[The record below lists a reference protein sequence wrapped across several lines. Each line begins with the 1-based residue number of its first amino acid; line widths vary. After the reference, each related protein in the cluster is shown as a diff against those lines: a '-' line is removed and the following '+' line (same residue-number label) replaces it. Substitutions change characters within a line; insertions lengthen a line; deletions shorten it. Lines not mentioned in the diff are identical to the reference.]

1 MSWVDAYNHENTA
14 INGAKIGMK
23 TVIDSIWLV
32 DPYIGPVWLNNLN
45 HVRQSS

>member
-1 MSWVDAYNHENTA
+1 MSWVDAYNPENSA

-32 DPYIGPVWLNNLN
+32 DPFIGPVRLNKLN
-45 HVRQSS
+45 QSS